1 MRCCDLKTWV
11 LNFATHTSRFWNTIN
26 FILNFELQQLR
37 AWYVYIIIVNFAI
50 YNSRFWDI
58 GTFILI
64 VETYHLRGCD
74 VVIIVSK
81 LCNST
86 FAILIKLLLSF
97 WYLKPI
103 TFEFEILKKACLVSQ
118 CNLNV
123 TVLRWWYF
131 HFEFWNLNPAILRC
145 WTHTCEH
152 CNIQVASLTYWYL
165 HVAFWILTTANLK
178 WWTYKLE
185 RCKFKVAT

>member
-26 FILNFELQQLR
+26 FILKFELQQLR
-37 AWYVYIIIVNFAI
+37 VWYVYIIIVNFAT

-81 LCNST
+81 LCNWT
-86 FAILIKLLLSF
+86 RAILRKCYFRFDIWNLPPSSLRF
-97 WYLKPI
+97 WNNM
-103 TFEFEILKKACLVSQ
+103 FDMCS
-118 CNLNV
+118 LNV
-123 TVLRWWYF
+123 TFWDVDTYIYN
-131 HFEFWNLNPAILRC
+131 FE
-145 WTHTCEH
+145 T
-152 CNIQVASLTYWYL
+152 
-165 HVAFWILTTANLK
+165 
-178 WWTYKLE
+178 
-185 RCKFKVAT
+185 